1 MIIFV
6 IEMRNLFLTLF
17 SGLLLAFSWPDI
29 GIFPLIF
36 FAFVPLFILEDEIY
50 RSNKGKGWRVFCLSF
65 FRFFIFNIITTYW
78 IYNATIFGAFAAFI
92 INSGLMA
99 SVMYLFHKLRC
110 KSNNKIGHIAFIFLW
125 IGMEYL
131 HLNWELSWPWLI
143 LGNSFANNII
153 LVQWYEYT
161 GFLGGTFWILVI
173 NLLIFRFINN
183 KEYIKNS
190 LLLMFFIIFPI
201 SISYF
206 IYINNSDIEQKD
218 SLEVVIIQPNVDP
231 YNEKFNIDFEK
242 QLEEFIE
249 LAETKLTQETQIL
262 LGPETA
268 LIEGIWEDD
277 LDNLLNNYSIRKL
290 IDLQENY
297 PLLNIIIGAT
307 TYKLFKEGEKKS
319 VTARQVRNE
328 NIFYDA
334 YNSAI
339 FISKFGKTQI
349 YHKTKLVP
357 GVEKIP
363 FPFIFDRIPNL
374 AINLGGISGS
384 LGSENSITNFN
395 NEIFNI
401 RPLICYESIYGEM
414 SFINSNL
421 IAVITNDGWWKN
433 TAGYRQHFSYARL
446 RAIEQRKVIIRSA
459 NTGISG
465 VINYNGDVLKTT
477 QWDKKS
483 IISSTVS
490 LNFTSTFYSKYGDYI
505 GRISAYISVLLI
517 LTVYIKNKLE

>member
-1 MIIFV
+1 
-6 IEMRNLFLTLF
+6 MRNLFLTLF
-17 SGLLLAFSWPDI
+17 SGLLLAFSWPEI
-29 GIFPLIF
+29 GVFPFIF
-36 FAFVPLFILEDEIY
+36 FAFVPLFILEDDIY
-50 RSNKGKGWRVFCLSF
+50 RSNKGKGWMIFCLSF
-65 FRFFIFNIITTYW
+65 LSFFIFNVITTYW
-78 IYNATIFGAFAAFI
+78 IYHATIFGAFAAFI

-99 SVMYLFHKLRC
+99 SVFYLFHKLRYQ
-110 KSNNKIGHIAFIFLW
+110 SNDKIGHIAFIFLW

-143 LGNSFANNII
+143 LGNSFANNNI

-173 NLLIFRFINN
+173 NILIFRFTNN
-183 KEYIKNS
+183 KEYKKNG
-190 LLLMFFIIFPI
+190 LLLVFFIIIPI
-201 SISYF
+201 VISYF
-206 IYINNSDIEQKD
+206 IYLAKFNIEEKD
-218 SLEVVIIQPNVDP
+218 SVEVVIIQPNVDP

-268 LIEGIWEDD
+268 LTEGIWEDD
-277 LDNLLNNYSIRKL
+277 VDNLLNNYSIRKL

-297 PLLNIIIGAT
+297 PQLNIIIGAT
-307 TYKLFKEGEKKS
+307 TYKLFKDGEKKS
-319 VTARQVRNE
+319 LTARQVRNE

-339 FISKFGKTQI
+339 FISKSGKIQI

-374 AINLGGISGS
+374 AINLGGINGS

-395 NEIFNI
+395 NELSYI

-414 SFINSNL
+414 SFIKSNL
-421 IAVITNDGWWKN
+421 IAIITNDGWWKN

-446 RAIEQRKVIIRSA
+446 RAIEQRKVIVRSA

-465 VINYNGDVLKTT
+465 IINYNGDVLNAT

-483 IISSTVS
+483 IISSKVR
-490 LNFTSTFYSKYGDYI
+490 LNFISTFYSKYGDYI
-505 GRISAYISVLLI
+505 GRISAFISLLII
-517 LTVYIKNKLE
+517 LTVYIKHKVQQKI